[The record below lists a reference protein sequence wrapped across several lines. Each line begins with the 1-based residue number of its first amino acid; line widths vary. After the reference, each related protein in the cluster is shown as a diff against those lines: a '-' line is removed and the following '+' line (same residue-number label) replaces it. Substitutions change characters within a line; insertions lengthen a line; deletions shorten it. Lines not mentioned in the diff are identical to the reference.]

1 MASDPG
7 NQTVC
12 VCPPGE
18 REDFDSFPVLL
29 LHLKRIVAD
38 NAEYFSKYAHKAVY
52 KRFHESFKQ
61 ILDSIGS
68 MEELSTYLAQRVTLF
83 DFSPEIKG
91 NGYRSLLRITEHGI
105 RVVTEISYYC
115 LTHREKFYF
124 RTHHYCLE
132 VEAYTS
138 LFLRV
143 RDLLQYSKTCMAES
157 KLGDLFPTSID
168 SQVMIEAEQMDR
180 ECFYGRTLGFQ
191 YMPSLR
197 QFLHM
202 VCVLMASF
210 AEGFDR
216 HKTSPIALMTA
227 SVLHTGKYTV
237 NPEMRAKK
245 IIKLTEKTNMDFC
258 QAFWGITEGYGIQHF
273 PLLVCPALKVNRV
286 FHIPSQPFELASPDG
301 ELISIVPPCSW
312 SGLAPT
318 QVRLMSYEWR
328 DGQSRDG
335 SKEEGSVSKLK
346 PRAKGLIL
354 HIHGGGFVAQS
365 SKSHEVYL
373 RMWARD
379 LNVPI
384 LSVDYSLAPDNPF
397 PRALEE
403 CFFAYAWALKN
414 PDKLGTTLEY
424 VCVAG
429 DSAGGNLSVAL
440 CMRAAEY
447 GIRRPD
453 SVLAAYAPFNVQYIP
468 SPSRLLSLMDPLLPT
483 GILEACLK
491 AYAGLGKSPFEE
503 CIKTP
508 FVPLIERKVTAPVD
522 IHANN
527 VKAESFLD
535 RLRSRVRSPEESPS
549 VESPTVAN
557 GDCGEHGSLLL
568 ANGDCEGAESFH
580 SCQSSPSKAEIQH
593 RHSTCGCA
601 HGESGYGCE
610 NGQCESKGSSVP
622 EDNEDKTEASKSNG
636 NNNSRGDIGDDL
648 SNEGVD
654 IESTCSFPQR
664 PGHLNLN
671 INDRSDHYEV
681 TPHASG
687 HIGVQ
692 YRRGSDD
699 CIVVNV
705 VESPTGE
712 DIVEP
717 YLRIGTPPDE
727 EDEDGDTLSPQNEGV
742 TLRRG
747 TKTPRPRSMSQVP
760 LPIAKNPYMSP
771 LLAPDN
777 MLRTLPPVDLVACTL
792 DPILDDSI
800 EFARRLRSLGKPVE
814 LYILDDLPHGF
825 LNFNLLA
832 QEAKEGCDLCAA
844 CLKRTLMGKRKPDTT
859 DRPPVY

>member
-1 MASDPG
+1 
-7 NQTVC
+7 
-12 VCPPGE
+12 
-18 REDFDSFPVLL
+18 
-29 LHLKRIVAD
+29 LKRIVAD

-328 DGQSRDG
+328 DGQVTMTTAD
-335 SKEEGSVSKLK
+335 KEEGSVSKLK

-527 VKAESFLD
+527 VKADSFLD
-535 RLRSRVRSPEESPS
+535 RLRSRVRSPEENPS

-568 ANGDCEGAESFH
+568 AN
-580 SCQSSPSKAEIQH
+580 
-593 RHSTCGCA
+593 
-601 HGESGYGCE
+601 
-610 NGQCESKGSSVP
+610 
-622 EDNEDKTEASKSNG
+622 
-636 NNNSRGDIGDDL
+636 
-648 SNEGVD
+648 
-654 IESTCSFPQR
+654 
-664 PGHLNLN
+664 
-671 INDRSDHYEV
+671 V
-681 TPHASG
+681 TPHDSG

-832 QEAKEGCDLCAA
+832 QEAKEGCDLC
-844 CLKRTLMGKRKPDTT
+844 
-859 DRPPVY
+859 